1 MGLISGLLTLPLAPV
16 RGVVWI
22 TERVAE
28 QAERELYG
36 EDTIRAQL
44 YELQAAYELGEM
56 SEEELEEAET
66 ELLQRLRIAVERRRV
81 GGGGATGQ

>member
-1 MGLISGLLTLPLAPV
+1 VGLISGLLTLPLAPV

-36 EDTIRAQL
+36 EDTIRSQL
-44 YELQAAYELGEM
+44 YELQAAYEWGELTD
-56 SEEELEEAET
+56 EEFEEAER
-66 ELLQRLRIAVERRRV
+66 ELLDRLRVAVERKRSA
-81 GGGGATGQ
+81 GSA